1 MATLLEKITAHL
13 NSADTN
19 KAHVIR
25 EIPNASVLQAISS
38 QIRSGIEN
46 NNVPASLLRAIGMN
60 VTSDEDFVSESDI
73 LNALKDFESKFK

>member
-1 MATLLEKITAHL
+1 MTLLEKITAHL

-25 EIPNASVLQAISS
+25 GIPDVSVFQAIAS
-38 QIRSGIEN
+38 QIRAGIED

-60 VTSDEDFVSESDI
+60 VASDEEFVSESDI
-73 LNALKDFESKFK
+73 LAALKTFESKFE